1 MEQLEKEM
9 LNGQRMQG
17 PQTAEEVY
25 MMLEGKGYLEK

>member
-1 MEQLEKEM
+1 MEELEKEM

-25 MMLEGKGYLEK
+25 MMLESRGLLEM